1 MLKSVKHSW
10 YRFQAD
16 SPGRRFKQQ
25 FRRWRESGRTR
36 LTKVLFIAAGVL
48 LIAIGILL
56 LFIPGPGIPTI
67 LLGALLI
74 AQQSWPLARALDR
87 TEVRLRNLLMR
98 SWRSWRA
105 FSKARKVLLVVV
117 ALFVAG
123 AVGIAAFKLFAEYRG
138 LRTTAWLRTIARP
151 MVRTTNPNSQPVYL
165 RFSYPKPS
173 RESRVNTHITGVDPS
188 QAKRT
193 PG

>member
-1 MLKSVKHSW
+1 MFKSLKDGWH
-10 YRFQAD
+10 RIQAD

-36 LTKVLFIAAGVL
+36 LTKALFIAAGVL

-56 LFIPGPGIPTI
+56 LFIPGPGLPTI

-105 FSKARKVLLVVV
+105 FPKARKVLLVVV

-123 AVGIAAFKLFAEYRG
+123 AVGFAAFKLFAEYRG
-138 LRTTAWLRTIARP
+138 LRTAAWLRSLSRPIAKT
-151 MVRTTNPNSQPVYL
+151 MDANSQSVYL
-165 RFSYPKPS
+165 RFGYPKPAG
-173 RESRVNTHITGVDPS
+173 ESCVNTHIT
-188 QAKRT
+188 
-193 PG
+193 